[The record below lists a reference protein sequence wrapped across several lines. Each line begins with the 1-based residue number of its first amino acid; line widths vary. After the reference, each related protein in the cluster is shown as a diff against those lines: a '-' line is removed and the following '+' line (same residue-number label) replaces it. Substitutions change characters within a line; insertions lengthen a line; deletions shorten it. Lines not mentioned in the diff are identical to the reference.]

1 MQSRDNVSRV
11 FAIIG
16 LLIGIV
22 ALTIGFAAF
31 NATLTIQSSAEVDVE
46 DKALDIVFST
56 VSNAKTNGSVTPVMT
71 GTGATGDNAT
81 IVDTTISG
89 IHAKFTAP
97 GQKATYTFNVY
108 NASPYVAK
116 LKSAT
121 FANASGQSA
130 NKVCTAAD
138 SSVTQSYVNNACN
151 GISIKVT
158 VGTTS
163 PLIITGTEA
172 SLSRDLAATTGEQV
186 VVEIEYAAGSS
197 EADGDFDVAFG
208 DITLNYSTV

>member
-16 LLIGIV
+16 LLVGIV

-31 NATLTIQSSAEVDVE
+31 NQVLTIQSSAEVDVA
-46 DKALDIVFST
+46 DTPLDIAFST
-56 VSNAKTNGSVTPVMT
+56 SSSSQVDGDVTPVMT
-71 GTGATGDNAT
+71 GGGTGEDAT
-81 IVDTTISG
+81 IDGTTISG

-97 GQKATYTFNVY
+97 GQKATYTFNVF
-108 NASPYVAK
+108 NSSAFVAK

-121 FANASGQSA
+121 FANVSGESS
-130 NKVCTAAD
+130 KKICTAAD
-138 SSVTQSYVNNACN
+138 SSVTQSYVNAACN
-151 GISIKVT
+151 GISIKVI

-163 PLIITGTEA
+163 PLTITDTQA
-172 SLSRDLAATTGEQV
+172 SLSRDLAAHTGEQV
-186 VVEIEYAAGSS
+186 VVEIEYANGSS
-197 EADGDFDVAFG
+197 EADGDFEIAFG